1 MNTASSDPE
10 RDITALLLDWQGGS
24 EDALEELMPKLYS
37 ELRQTAEAYL
47 YREREDHTLQ
57 PTALVNEAYLK
68 LHARSAIPFE
78 SRRHFFAVAAKAMRQ
93 ILVDHARK
101 TSAEKRFSS
110 AEQVTLPD
118 FSDEPESGQ
127 ESADIIALDQAI
139 DRLADANP
147 RQASVV
153 ELRYFGGMTTEEV
166 AAVLEVSDKTV
177 RRDWKIARTALRH
190 WLAA

>member
-1 MNTASSDPE
+1 MSETGSATPS
-10 RDITALLLDWQGGS
+10 DITELLLDWQGGS
-24 EDALEELMPKLYS
+24 EDALEALMPKLYS

-47 YREREDHTLQ
+47 YREREEHTLQ

-68 LHARSAIPFE
+68 IHTRSQIPFE
-78 SRRHFFAVAAKAMRQ
+78 SRQHFFAVAAKAMRQ

-101 TSAEKRFSS
+101 VSADKRFSS
-110 AEQVTLPD
+110 AQQVTLPD
-118 FSDEPESGQ
+118 FSDEPKAEQ
-127 ESADIIALDQAI
+127 ASADIIALDQAI
-139 DRLADANP
+139 ERLANANP

-166 AAVLEVSDKTV
+166 ATVLEVSGKTV
-177 RRDWKIARTALRH
+177 RRDWKVARTALRH

>member
-1 MNTASSDPE
+1 MSMASDNRS
-10 RDITALLLDWQGGS
+10 RDITALLLDWQDGS
-24 EDALEELMPKLYS
+24 DHALEELMPKLYD
-37 ELRQTAEAYL
+37 ELRQTAEGYL

-68 LHARSAIPFE
+68 IHARSQIPFE

-101 TSAEKRFSS
+101 AGADKRFSS
-110 AEQVTLPD
+110 ADQVTLPD
-118 FSDEPESGQ
+118 FSDEPEA
-127 ESADIIALDQAI
+127 ERASANTIALDQAI

-153 ELRYFGGMTTEEV
+153 ELRYFGGMTTGEV

>member
-1 MNTASSDPE
+1 MSATSSDPPS
-10 RDITALLLDWQGGS
+10 DITGLLLDWQDGS

-68 LHARSAIPFE
+68 IHARSQIPFE

-101 TSAEKRFSS
+101 ASADKRFNS
-110 AEQVTLPD
+110 ADQVTLPD
-118 FSDEPESGQ
+118 FSDVPEAEQ
-127 ESADIIALDQAI
+127 AAANIIALDQAI
-139 DRLADANP
+139 NRLADANP

-177 RRDWKIARTALRH
+177 RRDWKVARTALRH

>member
-1 MNTASSDPE
+1 MSAVSSNPAS
-10 RDITALLLDWQGGS
+10 DITGLLLDWQGGS
-24 EDALEELMPKLYS
+24 ENALEALMPKLYN

-68 LHARSAIPFE
+68 IHARSEIPFE

-101 TSAEKRFSS
+101 TSADKRFSS
-110 AEQVTLPD
+110 AEQVSLPD
-118 FSDEPESGQ
+118 FSDQPDAEQ
-127 ESADIIALDQAI
+127 ASANIIALDQAI

-166 AAVLEVSDKTV
+166 ASVLEVSDKTV
-177 RRDWKIARTALRH
+177 RRDWKVARTALRH